1 MDLLHALNTP
11 YRWRP
16 GQLRGWL
23 TFIQPCLYVTEN
35 NLEIFPLVSLKV
47 QKEVSFSIAV
57 IRIILLL
64 ITQPLSV
71 VNISL
76 TRVIVNHAV
85 SPRQ

>member
-11 YRWRP
+11 YRWCP
-16 GQLRGWL
+16 GQLPGWL
-23 TFIQPCLYVTEN
+23 TFIQSCLYVTEN

-71 VNISL
+71 VNISFI
-76 TRVIVNHAV
+76 RVIVNHAV